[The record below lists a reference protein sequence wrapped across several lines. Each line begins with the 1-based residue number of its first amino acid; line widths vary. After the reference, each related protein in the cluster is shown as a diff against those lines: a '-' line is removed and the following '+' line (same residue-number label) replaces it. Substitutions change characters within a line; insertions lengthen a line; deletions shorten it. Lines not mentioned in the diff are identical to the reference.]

1 MDQKSPNA
9 DSERM
14 PPTKPAAAPRVMR
27 LDAEILF
34 RDGSEVEIIQSGD
47 VYRLRRTRMGKLILT
62 K

>member
-1 MDQKSPNA
+1 MDQKPPHA

-14 PPTKPAAAPRVMR
+14 PPARPATAPRVMR

-34 RDGSEVEIIQSGD
+34 RDGSEVEILHSGD